1 MNEDLTP
8 REPEEHQSSQLISDS
23 EEHRLDMG
31 LPEPDLPISAAE
43 DLQPRH
49 KPFLSRLFNKAGLS
63 TSPSVDWTF
72 DWLQVLVI
80 AGLLAWLTMSYGI
93 VRMRV
98 PTGSMVP
105 TILEGDSFFVDKL
118 TYLLG
123 FQKPEPG
130 DIVVFWHTESTLCRD
145 GFLIWH
151 WGEEKP
157 CKVRYVKRLVAEGP
171 ADIRIE
177 AGKIYVNGTM
187 LTSPAFDRK
196 YTCAPGSGS
205 GPCNFHVD
213 AEKYFVLGDCTLNS
227 ADSRYWGTFAKEE
240 FIGEPFFRV
249 WPFNRIGPM
258 NSYLGSAPGPTYPE
272 TLKLLNQIH
281 ENCQPDW

>member
-1 MNEDLTP
+1 MPIDNQEQNQ
-8 REPEEHQSSQLISDS
+8 PEK
-23 EEHRLDMG
+23 
-31 LPEPDLPISAAE
+31 
-43 DLQPRH
+43 LQPLSESAPASEQTPQKR

-63 TSPSVDWTF
+63 TGPSVDWTF

-130 DIVVFWHTESTLCRD
+130 DIVVFWHPESSNCRD

-177 AGKIYVNGTM
+177 AGKIFVNGTV
-187 LTSPAFDRK
+187 LDRPAFDRK
-196 YTCAPGSGS
+196 YTCAQEGIDNP

-213 AEKYFVLGDCTLNS
+213 AGKYFALGDCTNDS
-227 ADSRYWGTFAKEE
+227 SDSRFWGTFPKEE
-240 FIGEPFFRV
+240 FIGEPFLRV

-258 NSYLGSAPGPTYPE
+258 NNYFGSAPGPSYAE
-272 TLKLLNQIH
+272 TMRLLDQISNM
-281 ENCQPDW
+281 NCEPNW